1 MMKLSLDLLVRTAL
15 ELQNREGLDA
25 VTTRRLAE
33 QLKVTSPALYR
44 HVPSKEALFGHM
56 VAFILAEA
64 LAAMRPCD
72 DWEDWL
78 AEYAR
83 TFRNGLLA
91 YRDSVRMMLVGLP
104 SPRTSNELVPA
115 VFEPLTGWG
124 FSHAEAVAA
133 EGVLASFVLGWVGYE
148 QNPALRPILASMFDI
163 DAQFE
168 RNTRMIVI
176 GLRQELGLPEARR
189 PERTA

>member
-1 MMKLSLDLLVRTAL
+1 MVKLSLDLIVRTAL
-15 ELQNREGLDA
+15 DVQNREGLDA
-25 VTTRRLAE
+25 VTTRRLAQ

-44 HVPSKEALFGHM
+44 HVASKEALFGHM

-64 LAAMRPCD
+64 LAAMRPCTG
-72 DWEDWL
+72 WEGWL

-91 YRDSVRMMLVGLP
+91 YRDSVRMMLISLP
-104 SPRTSNELVPA
+104 SPRTSDELVPA
-115 VFEPLTGWG
+115 VSEPLTAWG

-133 EGVLASFVLGWVGYE
+133 EGVLASFVLGWVGHE

-163 DAQFE
+163 DVQFE
-168 RNTRMIVI
+168 RNIRMIVT
-176 GLRQELGLPEARR
+176 GLRQELGLPGVRR
-189 PERTA
+189 TEHGA